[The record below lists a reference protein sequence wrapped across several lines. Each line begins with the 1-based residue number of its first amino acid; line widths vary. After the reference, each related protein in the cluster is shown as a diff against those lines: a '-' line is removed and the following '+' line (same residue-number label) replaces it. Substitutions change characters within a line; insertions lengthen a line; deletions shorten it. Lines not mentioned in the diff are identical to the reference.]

1 MKHTQ
6 RILICAF
13 TAPIVLAL
21 LMILLFETDLLPYG
35 TLTGLKHAE
44 FIAAIIMEL
53 FTIAVI
59 PLALKLF
66 KLRPVAARLS
76 SPGQLARFG
85 LARILLLAVPMV
97 ANTLLYYLFM
107 NVAFGYMGIILL
119 LCMVFITPTQERCH
133 AELNTRRP

>member
-6 RILICAF
+6 RILTCAF

-21 LMILLFETDLLPYG
+21 LLVLLFETDLLPYG
-35 TLTGLKHAE
+35 TLTELKHAE
-44 FIAAIIMEL
+44 FITAIIMEL
-53 FTIAVI
+53 LTIAVI

-66 KLRPVAARLS
+66 KLRPVAARLN

-85 LARILLLAVPMV
+85 LVRILLLATPMV

-133 AELNTRRP
+133 AELNTHRP